1 MFEFSTMKKNK
12 TCARIV
18 SVVTVRAL
26 NTSGKLG
33 NRDTKPEVSRS
44 YDTLSYTSTIKSV
57 YVTVQKSLK
66 IFHMEP
72 EIPNNTL

>member
-18 SVVTVRAL
+18 SVLTVRAL

-33 NRDTKPEVSRS
+33 NRDTKPEVSGS
-44 YDTLSYTSTIKSV
+44 YDTLSYTSTIK
-57 YVTVQKSLK
+57 
-66 IFHMEP
+66 
-72 EIPNNTL
+72 